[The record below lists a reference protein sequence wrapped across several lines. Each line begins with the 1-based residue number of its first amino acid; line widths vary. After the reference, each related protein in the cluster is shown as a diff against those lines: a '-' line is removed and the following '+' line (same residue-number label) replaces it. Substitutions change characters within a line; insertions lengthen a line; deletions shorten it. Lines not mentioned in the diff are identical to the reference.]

1 VLGHGAFPTSSLA
14 AGDLVR
20 EGYPVVQS
28 AEPFLAGG
36 AYRAIGGGYRR
47 GDLVPL
53 ALWMKLVL
61 DDAELDAGP
70 DPVGDPADRP
80 RLVLARPGTRRPVRD
95 ADALGAGRTPGGFL
109 FSPDDLVQV
118 GGFLAPVQP
127 RARIA
132 DDGRPIPEDR

>member
-1 VLGHGAFPTSSLA
+1 
-14 AGDLVR
+14 
-20 EGYPVVQS
+20 
-28 AEPFLAGG
+28 
-36 AYRAIGGGYRR
+36 
-47 GDLVPL
+47 
-53 ALWMKLVL
+53 
-61 DDAELDAGP
+61 
-70 DPVGDPADRP
+70 VGDPADRP

-118 GGFLAPVQP
+118 GGFLAPVQQ